1 MDLSIFKGGST
12 LTNYKVLTQEQ
23 VNQFIELGWVKVE
36 QAFPKEAAL
45 EAQSIVWENVE
56 KRGIR
61 KDDRSTWTEEMVQ
74 LNETYEHDEFQK
86 CNTTRLADAIEDLVG
101 EGRWANRTV
110 YGESDKKVGYGWWP
124 VNFSQGANKP
134 WSVPT
139 TGWHWDGIHFRHYID
154 SPEQG
159 LLCLNLFSEIGKQ
172 GGGTL
177 VAEGSHKVIAKFL
190 SKQTDGIELEEGIR
204 ALNKQHPWFSELTA
218 SNQKDDTTKDEQDRI
233 EKFMENPY
241 VDEDGIKLRV
251 IETTGN
257 PGDVILCHPFLYHA
271 ASQNHSGVP
280 RFMCNRTTPLTE
292 RINLNRPDG
301 NYSPL
306 EWSIK
311 SVVHKEATI

>member
-1 MDLSIFKGGST
+1 MTK
-12 LTNYKVLTQEQ
+12 YKVLNQEQ

-36 QAFPKEAAL
+36 QAFPKEVAL
-45 EAQSIVWENVE
+45 EAQKIVWQNVE
-56 KRGIR
+56 KRGVLR
-61 KDDRSTWTEEMVQ
+61 NDRSTWTEEMVQ
-74 LNETYEHDEFQK
+74 LNENYEHDEFQK
-86 CNTTRLADAIEDLVG
+86 CNTKRLADAIEDLVG

-110 YGESDKKVGYGWWP
+110 YGESEKKVGYGWWP

-134 WSVPT
+134 WNVPN
-139 TGWHWDGIHFRHYID
+139 TGWHWDGIHFRHYLD

-177 VAEGSHKVIAKFL
+177 VAEGSHKVVAKFL
-190 SKQTDGIELEEGIR
+190 SKQPDGIELGDGIR
-204 ALNKQHPWFSELTA
+204 TLNKQHPWFSELTA
-218 SNQKDDTTKDEQDRI
+218 SNKKDGTGTIYEQDQI

-241 VDEDGIKLRV
+241 VDEDGIKLQV
-251 IETTGN
+251 VETTGN

-292 RINLNRPDG
+292 RINLNRTDG

-311 SVVHKEATI
+311 SVIHKEAAI

>member
-1 MDLSIFKGGST
+1 MGLSIFKGGST

-36 QAFPKEAAL
+36 QAFPKEEAL

-56 KRGIR
+56 KRGVL
-61 KDDRSTWTEEMVQ
+61 KDDESTWTEEMVQ

-101 EGRWANRTV
+101 EGRWADRTV

-177 VAEGSHKVIAKFL
+177 VIAKFL
-190 SKQTDGIELEEGIR
+190 SEQPDGIELEEGIR

-218 SNQKDDTTKDEQDRI
+218 SNQKDDTTNNEQDRI

-241 VDEDGIKLRV
+241 VDEDGIKLKV
-251 IETTGN
+251 IETTGS

-311 SVVHKEATI
+311 SVLHKEATI

>member
-1 MDLSIFKGGST
+1 M
-12 LTNYKVLTQEQ
+12 TNYKVLTQEQ

>member
-1 MDLSIFKGGST
+1 M
-12 LTNYKVLTQEQ
+12 LTQEQ

-36 QAFPKEAAL
+36 QAFPKEVAL

-61 KDDRSTWTEEMVQ
+61 KEDESTWTEEMVQ

-101 EGRWANRTV
+101 EGRWADRTV

-190 SKQTDGIELEEGIR
+190 SEQPDGIELEEGIR
-204 ALNKQHPWFSELTA
+204 ALNKQHLWFSELTA
-218 SNQKDDTTKDEQDRI
+218 SNQKDDTMNNEQDRI

-251 IETTGN
+251 IETTGS

-311 SVVHKEATI
+311 SVLHKEATI

>member
-1 MDLSIFKGGST
+1 
-12 LTNYKVLTQEQ
+12 VLTQEQ

-36 QAFPKEAAL
+36 QAFPKEVAL
-45 EAQSIVWENVE
+45 EAQKIVWENVE
-56 KRGIR
+56 KRGIQ
-61 KDDRSTWTEEMVQ
+61 KNDRSTWTEQMVQ

-86 CNTTRLADAIEDLVG
+86 CNTKRLADAIEDLVG

-124 VNFSQGANKP
+124 VNFSQGALKP
-134 WSVPT
+134 WNVPT

-154 SPEQG
+154 SPDQG
-159 LLCLNLFSEIGKQ
+159 LLCLNLFSDIGKQ

-190 SKQTDGIELEEGIR
+190 SKQRDGIELEDGISV
-204 ALNKQHPWFSELTA
+204 LNKQHPWFSELTA
-218 SNQKDDTTKDEQDRI
+218 SNEKDDTTNDEQDRI

-311 SVVHKEATI
+311 SVLHKEATI

>member
-1 MDLSIFKGGST
+1 M
-12 LTNYKVLTQEQ
+12 LTQEQ

-36 QAFPKEAAL
+36 QAFPKEVAL

-56 KRGIR
+56 KRGVL
-61 KDDRSTWTEEMVQ
+61 KDDISTWTEEMVQ

-190 SKQTDGIELEEGIR
+190 SEQPDGIELEEGIR

-218 SNQKDDTTKDEQDRI
+218 SNQKDDTTNNEQDRI

-271 ASQNHSGVP
+271 ASQNHSGIP

-311 SVVHKEATI
+311 SVLHKEATI

>member
-1 MDLSIFKGGST
+1 M
-12 LTNYKVLTQEQ
+12 TNYKVLTQEQ

-36 QAFPKEAAL
+36 QAFPKEEAL

-56 KRGIR
+56 KRGVL
-61 KDDRSTWTEEMVQ
+61 KDDESTWTEEMVQ

-101 EGRWANRTV
+101 EGRWADRTV

-190 SKQTDGIELEEGIR
+190 SEQPDGIELEEGIR

-218 SNQKDDTTKDEQDRI
+218 SNQKDDTTNNEQDRI

-241 VDEDGIKLRV
+241 VDEDGIKLKV
-251 IETTGN
+251 IETTGS

-311 SVVHKEATI
+311 SVLHKEATI